1 MTAPPDFEALA
12 RELARAAFDDKV
24 DVHEHAE
31 GIATAL
37 REAYARGA
45 ADERE
50 RIGQLV
56 NGDTY
61 RVIDGQLMRIVPGAP
76 PQLVHGDDIRARGEV
91 KP

>member
-1 MTAPPDFEALA
+1 MTASPDFEAMARKLA
-12 RELARAAFDDKV
+12 RDAFDDKV
-24 DVHEHAE
+24 DVHQHAKYI
-31 GIATAL
+31 GDAL
-37 REAYARGA
+37 RAAYARGA